1 MRLILFLIISLI
13 YSIDLDQYI
22 ELNDINSN
30 QTSEDGIN
38 DEYFYVENIPF
49 DTTINPDEYKIGP
62 GDKLSFNMI
71 SSDGSIFTILLVSPT
86 GDILIPNIGKINL
99 DNLILSDAIKIIE
112 NRCLEKYSN
121 AEIFINLTSFREFN
135 VKVIGP
141 GIRNGFLTVSPVHRL
156 SHVFS
161 QIINN
166 STFKYSMRDIKIT
179 KDDITKSFDL
189 LDFFVFGNASNNP
202 FIEQNDIIKFTLD
215 KKEVMIDGGINIPG
229 VYQIIENQNLDN
241 LIKISG
247 GFTSNADS
255 NYIEITRFIN
265 DRDYKFIKIDTFS
278 DSKSFILE
286 ELDDIRVR
294 IKKDYKNTDYVSI
307 DGQVKYPG
315 RYLLSEVN
323 TYKDIIILAGGFTD
337 KADTNQLI
345 INNEI
350 IQLNQDLELERIRL
364 IPPMDRTPS
373 EKSYLTAR
381 KKITKGTIRSND
393 LYFSN
398 YIKNNKPESGDEI
411 IISEKI
417 DYIEVIGAVLHPG
430 RYAYKENK
438 KLKFY
443 INDAGGL
450 SSNAS
455 KQRFLIKASDG
466 KRIKLSK
473 NPIIES
479 GDVIFISSKEDY
491 NRFERFKEILQI
503 VGNFAALIAV
513 IETTR
518 N

>member
-1 MRLILFLIISLI
+1 MRIVFFIVISMI
-13 YSIDLDQYI
+13 YPINLDQLIGGNDIRSNHSNINTVDDEYSYI
-22 ELNDINSN
+22 ENIAL
-30 QTSEDGIN
+30 
-38 DEYFYVENIPF
+38 DE
-49 DTTINPDEYKIGP
+49 TINPNVYKVGP
-62 GDKLSFNMI
+62 GDKLSFNLI
-71 SSDGSIFTILLVSPT
+71 SSDGSISLILLVSPT
-86 GDILIPNIGKINL
+86 GDILIPNVGNINV
-99 DNLILSDAIKIIE
+99 DNFILSDAIKKIKYK
-112 NRCLEKYSN
+112 CLEKYNN
-121 AEIFINLTSFREFN
+121 AEIYINLSSFRQFN
-135 VKVIGP
+135 VKVVGP
-141 GIRNGFLTVSPVHRL
+141 GVNRGYLTVSPVHRL
-156 SHVFS
+156 SHIYSQLISESDHSFS
-161 QIINN
+161 IRNIRVVRNNII
-166 STFKYSMRDIKIT
+166 
-179 KDDITKSFDL
+179 KSFDL
-189 LDFFVFGNASNNP
+189 LDFFIFGNDENNP
-202 FIEQNDIIKFTLD
+202 FIQQNDKIEFSLQKRIVT
-215 KKEVMIDGGINIPG
+215 INGGINIPG
-229 VYQIIENQNLDN
+229 KYELVENQNLDN

-265 DRDYKFIKIDTFS
+265 DKDYNLIKIDNFSENKTFVV
-278 DSKSFILE
+278 E

-294 IKKDYKNTDYVSI
+294 IKKDYKSADYVSI

-323 TYKDIIILAGGFTD
+323 TYRDIIILAGGFTD

-350 IQLNQDLELERIRL
+350 IQLNQDLELERIKL

-398 YIKNNKPESGDEI
+398 FIKSNKPEPGDEI

-417 DYIEVIGAVLHPG
+417 DYIEVIGAVSHPG
-430 RYAYKENK
+430 RYDYEKNK
-438 KLKFY
+438 KLKLY

-491 NRFERFKEILQI
+491 NNFERFKEVLQI
-503 VGNFAALIAV
+503 IGNFAALIAV

>member
-1 MRLILFLIISLI
+1 MRIVFFIVISFI
-13 YSIDLDQYI
+13 YPINLDQLGVNDVKSNRSSINNVDDQYSYI
-22 ELNDINSN
+22 
-30 QTSEDGIN
+30 
-38 DEYFYVENIPF
+38 ENIPL
-49 DTTINPDEYKIGP
+49 DETINPNEYKVGP
-62 GDKLSFNMI
+62 GDKLSFNLI
-71 SSDGSIFTILLVSPT
+71 SSDGSISLILLVSPT
-86 GDILIPNIGKINL
+86 GDILIPNIGKIKV
-99 DNLILSDAIKIIE
+99 DNFILSDAIEKIKYK
-112 NRCLEKYSN
+112 CLEKYNN
-121 AEIFINLTSFREFN
+121 AEIYINLSSFRQFN
-135 VKVIGP
+135 VKVVGP
-141 GIRNGFLTVSPVHRL
+141 GINRGYLTVSPVHRL
-156 SHVFS
+156 SHIYSEIMSDSNYNFS
-161 QIINN
+161 I
-166 STFKYSMRDIKIT
+166 RDIRIVRNN
-179 KDDITKSFDL
+179 ITKSFDL
-189 LDFFVFGNASNNP
+189 LDFFVFGNDENNP
-202 FIEQNDIIKFTLD
+202 FIQQNDKIQFSLQ
-215 KKEVMIDGGINIPG
+215 KKIVTINGGINIPG
-229 VYQIIENQNLDN
+229 DYELIENQSLDN

-255 NYIEITRFIN
+255 NYIEITRFVN
-265 DRDYKFIKIDTFS
+265 DKDYKLIKIDIFS
-278 DSKSFILE
+278 ENKNFILE

-294 IKKDYKNTDYVSI
+294 IKKDYKSTDYVSI

-315 RYLLSEVN
+315 RYLLSEVD

-430 RYAYKENK
+430 RYDYKENK
-438 KLKFY
+438 KLKLY